1 MPKHKKRKLLEENIK
16 EDLHDLME
24 EKYFV
29 DKKWQKKKKKKW

>member
-1 MPKHKKRKLLEENIK
+1 MPNEKRKKLLEENIK

-29 DKKWQKKKKKKW
+29 DKK